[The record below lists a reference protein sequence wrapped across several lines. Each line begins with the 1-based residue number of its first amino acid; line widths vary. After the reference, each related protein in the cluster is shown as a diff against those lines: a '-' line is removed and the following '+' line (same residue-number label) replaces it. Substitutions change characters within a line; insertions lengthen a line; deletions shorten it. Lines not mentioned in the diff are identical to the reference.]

1 MDAPGLLQFD
11 ILKAFQQTRVGRQD
25 EENITAARPQDEAE
39 LIPVCDRSKCLF
51 VHVHHSSIPRDVL
64 TSFKMRACQL
74 AWFRICVIRETN
86 KKGFMLLRIPI
97 PPNFFIFQTRTQ
109 LITLNAMEGKKFQAF
124 VFHDK

>member
-25 EENITAARPQDEAE
+25 GESITAARPQDEAE
-39 LIPVCDRSKCLF
+39 LIQVCDRSKCLF

-74 AWFRICVIRETN
+74 AWFRICVISGTN
-86 KKGFMLLRIPI
+86 KNGFILLRIQI
-97 PPNFFIFQTRTQ
+97 PPNLFIFQVGTK
-109 LITLNAMEGKKFQAF
+109 LIDHFKCNGR
-124 VFHDK
+124 